1 MYQESWGIRK
11 LTLQLDSALSNEL
24 AQILKVITRCD
35 AKAANKVLGC
45 ALQISISIINW
56 RKLIFGPAEI
66 VIARDGGG
74 TIELTEAILGLG
86 LSSRVKS
93 FPSEEF
99 IGRDTLLGAES
110 SSSLR

>member
-110 SSSLR
+110 GFGLR

>member
-1 MYQESWGIRK
+1 M
-11 LTLQLDSALSNEL
+11 QLNSTLSNEL
-24 AQILKVITRCD
+24 TQVFKVIACCD

-45 ALQISISIINW
+45 TLQIAISIINW

-66 VIARDGGG
+66 AIARDGTGA
-74 TIELTEAILGLG
+74 IELTEAILGLG
-86 LSSRVKS
+86 LSRRVKP

-110 SSSLR
+110 GFSLR